1 MTSPSPTTTTP
12 APRAKAV
19 AFEQSTCRACLG
31 AGCVHCDRRGYFTRR
46 IYRRALPDVRRQTSA
61 VMAFLAS

>member
-12 APRAKAV
+12 PPRAKAV
-19 AFEQSTCRACLG
+19 AFEQSTCRACLR

-46 IYRRALPDVRRQTSA
+46 LYRRALPAQRRESSA
-61 VMAFLAS
+61 VRAFLAS